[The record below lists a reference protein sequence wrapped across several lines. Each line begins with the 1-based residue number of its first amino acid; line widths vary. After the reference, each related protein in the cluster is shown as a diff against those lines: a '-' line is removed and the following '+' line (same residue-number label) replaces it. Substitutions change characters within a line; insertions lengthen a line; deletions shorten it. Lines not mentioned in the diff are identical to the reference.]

1 MKAIYFLIPLFIVNS
16 CKTQTGS
23 VISSDK
29 SNMEQSENYGSDC
42 PDGGTCNVVVHQN
55 KSLQFIEDG
64 VGNPYTEITDGKNLV
79 VEFTYFKAGPEG
91 TADGN
96 YTETL
101 QFEIPDGAEA
111 LTKENASLADVKL
124 MFGKQGFR
132 MSSYYPVTSGKL
144 TLKKTGQ
151 TLSFDLKFKVDE
163 TSQVIS
169 HISEKVK
176 L

>member
-1 MKAIYFLIPLFIVNS
+1 
-16 CKTQTGS
+16 
-23 VISSDK
+23 
-29 SNMEQSENYGSDC
+29 MEQSVNHGSDC
-42 PDGGTCNVVVHQN
+42 PDGGTCNVVVYKD

-64 VGNPYTEITDGKNLV
+64 IGNPYTEITDGKNLV

-101 QFEIPDGAEA
+101 QFEIPDGTEA
-111 LTKENASLADVKL
+111 FTKENASLADVKL
-124 MFGKQGFR
+124 LFGKQGFR
-132 MSSYYPVTSGKL
+132 MSSYYPVTSGIL
-144 TLKKTGQ
+144 VFEMTGPNM
-151 TLSFDLKFKVDE
+151 SFDLKFKVEE

-169 HISEKVK
+169 HISETVK